1 MEGRLLLFQ
10 GRKDCGESWYTQY
23 DLEKNYANKDEQ
35 LKEVVGSSMIW
46 GSQYDAVMNWLLTS
60 ETEKSKVTSPIN
72 EHEKT
77 TTGGTPEDVMNN
89 IFDLGGNYNEWTLE
103 RYNQFG
109 RQLRAIQLYDES
121 LPSSRFMGDSLTT
134 TGCGIGRLTLY
145 IK

>member
-1 MEGRLLLFQ
+1 MEVLLLLFQ
-10 GRKDCGESWYTQY
+10 GRKDCGKSWYTQY

-72 EHEKT
+72 EHEMT

-89 IFDLGGNYNEWTLE
+89 IFDLGGNYGEWTLE
-103 RYNQFG
+103 RKDKYS
-109 RQLRAIQLYDES
+109 RYVRAVRLYDTNY
-121 LPSSRFMGDSLTT
+121 PACKFDGDTLTT
-134 TGCGIGRLTLY
+134 TSCAIGRITLY
-145 IK
+145 VK